1 MTLITLFLTFPTDV
15 LLMLFGDFFK
25 VADWKDSSVCLATFL
40 LILFTVTNLYSIYTK
55 LKNVQTNNE
64 LEMITKF
71 WLLKMLKL

>member
-25 VADWKDSSVCLATFL
+25 VVDWKDSSVCLTTFL
-40 LILFTVTNLYSIYTK
+40 LILLTVTNLYSICTK